1 MGYYTVE
8 RVGRTLTIKGIRAVQ
23 DFDHKQGQEVF
34 CLAGRNQH
42 QERRSVGCGAFLGV
56 FLSQIVVIIEITG
69 IEAGC
74 GGSFYDWQGVPPS
87 AHNHNL
93 GDVQLC
99 AGRISDQEHLSRSM
113 VSRLRK
119 GVQPN
124 ERALKLPNQV
134 GNHLKPVRAVVQP
147 DGYPQADLHVS
158 PRSPKVAWRQVD
170 FVFSA
175 VMVPLVVGP
184 VQF

>member
-1 MGYYTVE
+1 MRQRKRGSI
-8 RVGRTLTIKGIRAVQ
+8 G
-23 DFDHKQGQEVF
+23 
-34 CLAGRNQH
+34 
-42 QERRSVGCGAFLGV
+42 SGAFLGA
-56 FLSQIVVIIEITG
+56 FLIACPLSSKSRESRLV
-69 IEAGC
+69 AG
-74 GGSFYDWQGVPPS
+74 GLLYIWPGVPPS
-87 AHNHNL
+87 ARNQKL
-93 GDVQLC
+93 GDVQPC
-99 AGRISDQEHLSRSM
+99 AGKMSDQEHLSRSM
-113 VSRLRK
+113 VSRMRK

-134 GNHLKPVRAVVQP
+134 GNHFKPVRAVVQP